1 MQTPVTMRIP
11 GMLLRQANKLVDD
24 GWAPNI
30 DTLMSDAL
38 QRYVDSHR
46 IELLEQFV
54 RDDVEWGLRGG
65 D

>member
-11 GMLLRQANKLVDD
+11 DMLLRQAEKLVDD

-46 IELLEQFV
+46 IELMEQFV